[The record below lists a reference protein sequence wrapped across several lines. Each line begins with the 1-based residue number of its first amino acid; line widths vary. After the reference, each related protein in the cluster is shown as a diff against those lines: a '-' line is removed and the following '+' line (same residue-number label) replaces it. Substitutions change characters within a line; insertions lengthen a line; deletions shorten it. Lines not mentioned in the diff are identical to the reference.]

1 MIIEEYLVKMH
12 QEELLREAEK
22 YRLANS
28 LAAGRE
34 RSASMYARML
44 VWLGG
49 RLRTWGSTLED
60 RFSAQVNF
68 NPQQPVDS
76 CLEV

>member
-1 MIIEEYLVKMH
+1 MIIEEYLVKIH
-12 QEELLREAEK
+12 HEELLREAEK
-22 YRLANS
+22 DRLANS
-28 LAAGRE
+28 LVVGRD
-34 RSASMYARML
+34 RSASVYARLL

-49 RLRTWGSTLED
+49 RMRTWGSSLED
-60 RFSAQVNF
+60 HFAAQVNF